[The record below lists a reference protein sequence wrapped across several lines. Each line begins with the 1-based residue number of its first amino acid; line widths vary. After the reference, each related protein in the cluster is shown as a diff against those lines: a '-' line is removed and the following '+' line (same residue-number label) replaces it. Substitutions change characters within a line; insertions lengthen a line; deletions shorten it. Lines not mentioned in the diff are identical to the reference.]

1 MFGLKIIIG
10 TALLARGVLGEGV
23 HLFNCSP
30 LSGDAW
36 PYPYVSVAVVR
47 ERVLGLI
54 GLSETDVVLS
64 WGPVLRQRRRL
75 QRRELHHSQ

>member
-1 MFGLKIIIG
+1 MLGLKLITG
-10 TALLARGVLGEGV
+10 AALLARGVFGEGV

-47 ERVLGLI
+47 EQTLGLFKMV
-54 GLSETDVVLS
+54 SD
-64 WGPVLRQRRRL
+64 
-75 QRRELHHSQ
+75 